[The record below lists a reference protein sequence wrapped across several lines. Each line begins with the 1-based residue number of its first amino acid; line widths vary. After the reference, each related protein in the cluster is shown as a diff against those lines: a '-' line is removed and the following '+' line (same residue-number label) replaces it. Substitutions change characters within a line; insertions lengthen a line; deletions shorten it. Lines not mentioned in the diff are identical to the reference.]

1 MRETPA
7 GSNSG
12 LRPSQGQSRCG
23 KGPSISIYFA
33 CKLVSSGYAY
43 PLNIAKFSCIV
54 LREKLHRP
62 GLTTACGLRRA
73 KVAAK
78 SWPFPHSTVTMKT
91 SNKLY
96 CIQRSSYRFR
106 ITKNKQVNTCFFIE
120 TDCAHLPLV
129 GKTESTILE
138 QHTYTSF

>member
-1 MRETPA
+1 
-7 GSNSG
+7 
-12 LRPSQGQSRCG
+12 
-23 KGPSISIYFA
+23 
-33 CKLVSSGYAY
+33 
-43 PLNIAKFSCIV
+43 
-54 LREKLHRP
+54 
-62 GLTTACGLRRA
+62 
-73 KVAAK
+73 
-78 SWPFPHSTVTMKT
+78 MKT

-138 QHTYTSF
+138 QHTYTSFEIEHACSISGTPYIHTYFELVHACSIFRNTLLMSLRSPNGEDRPGRCPSTHMKFVYFDYF

>member
-1 MRETPA
+1 MITSPLLIK
-7 GSNSG
+7 NS
-12 LRPSQGQSRCG
+12 QNKQ
-23 KGPSISIYFA
+23 ISY
-33 CKLVSSGYAY
+33 G
-43 PLNIAKFSCIV
+43 NG
-54 LREKLHRP
+54 EHRP

-138 QHTYTSF
+138 QHTYTSFEIEHACSIFQNTLYTYLF

>member
-1 MRETPA
+1 MGPYY
-7 GSNSG
+7 NSTFR
-12 LRPSQGQSRCG
+12 LSRATHTL
-23 KGPSISIYFA
+23 S
-33 CKLVSSGYAY
+33 
-43 PLNIAKFSCIV
+43 
-54 LREKLHRP
+54 LHRP

-138 QHTYTSF
+138 QHTYTSFEIEHACSISGTPYIHTYFELVHACSIFHNTLYTYLF

>member
-1 MRETPA
+1 MPIYVPVNQI
-7 GSNSG
+7 NS
-12 LRPSQGQSRCG
+12 QW
-23 KGPSISIYFA
+23 
-33 CKLVSSGYAY
+33 
-43 PLNIAKFSCIV
+43 
-54 LREKLHRP
+54 LHRP
-62 GLTTACGLRRA
+62 GLTPACGLRRA

-120 TDCAHLPLV
+120 TDCAHLPLA

-138 QHTYTSF
+138 QHTYTSFEIEQACSISGTPYTHTYFELVHACSIFQNTLYTYLF

>member
-1 MRETPA
+1 M
-7 GSNSG
+7 S
-12 LRPSQGQSRCG
+12 
-23 KGPSISIYFA
+23 
-33 CKLVSSGYAY
+33 
-43 PLNIAKFSCIV
+43 
-54 LREKLHRP
+54 LHRP

-96 CIQRSSYRFR
+96 FHQRSSYRFR

-120 TDCAHLPLV
+120 TDCAHLPLA
-129 GKTESTILE
+129 GKTKSTILE
-138 QHTYTSF
+138 QHTYTSFEIEQACSISGTPYTHTYFVLVNDCSNFQNTIYTYPF